1 VEIEEFAKREEHVP
15 HAKHYAF
22 RVDKE
27 RVVVDTPTIT
37 GTEILAKVGKTPEGF
52 KLYQHKRHHQPV
64 LIGPQEVVDLRAHG
78 VERFTTWMTDGVSC
92 QAAGAETKGE
102 TLEPSLFALN

>member
-1 VEIEEFAKREEHVP
+1 MEPEKKPEVSEVIEIIEIVEIEEFAKRIEHVP

-37 GTEILAKVGKTPEGF
+37 GAEILAKVGKDARGVQALPARAASSAGLDRTP
-52 KLYQHKRHHQPV
+52 
-64 LIGPQEVVDLRAHG
+64 
-78 VERFTTWMTDGVSC
+78 
-92 QAAGAETKGE
+92 
-102 TLEPSLFALN
+102 

>member
-1 VEIEEFAKREEHVP
+1 MENEQIEVVVIEIVELEEHSKHHHDKPAP

-37 GTEILAKVGKTPEGF
+37 GAEILAKVGKDARGVQALPARAASSAGLDRTP
-52 KLYQHKRHHQPV
+52 
-64 LIGPQEVVDLRAHG
+64 
-78 VERFTTWMTDGVSC
+78 
-92 QAAGAETKGE
+92 
-102 TLEPSLFALN
+102 